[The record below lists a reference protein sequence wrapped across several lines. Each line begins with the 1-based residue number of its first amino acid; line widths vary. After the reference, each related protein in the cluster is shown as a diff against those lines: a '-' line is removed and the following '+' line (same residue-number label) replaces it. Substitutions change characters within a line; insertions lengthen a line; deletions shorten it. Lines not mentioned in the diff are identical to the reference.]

1 MIDLKVSKEIYL
13 ICTIFSSIIK
23 YECYLNQNK
32 NLYEKKIFIL
42 PILKKNIFLLAV
54 KQKIWFLKKK
64 GVWDEK

>member
-13 ICTIFSSIIK
+13 ICTVFSSIIK

-32 NLYEKKIFIL
+32 NLYAKKIFIL

>member
-1 MIDLKVSKEIYL
+1 MIDLKVSKEIYS

-32 NLYEKKIFIL
+32 NLYEKNFYFTNIQI
-42 PILKKNIFLLAV
+42 KNSFLLAV

-64 GVWDEK
+64 GVRNEK